1 MNIIIIRSNRKTIS
15 IQVNPDL
22 SVTVRAP
29 KRASSK
35 YIEQILQKKEPWIN
49 RHIQQIKRKMA

>member
-1 MNIIIIRSNRKTIS
+1 MNITIIRSNRKTIS

-29 KRASSK
+29 KRASAK
-35 YIEQILQKKEPWIN
+35 YIEQILQEKEPWIN
-49 RHIQQIKRKMA
+49 KHIQQIKRKRI

>member
-1 MNIIIIRSNRKTIS
+1 MNVTIIRSNRKTIS

-29 KRASSK
+29 KRASAK
-35 YIEQILQKKEPWIN
+35 YIEQILQK
-49 RHIQQIKRKMA
+49 